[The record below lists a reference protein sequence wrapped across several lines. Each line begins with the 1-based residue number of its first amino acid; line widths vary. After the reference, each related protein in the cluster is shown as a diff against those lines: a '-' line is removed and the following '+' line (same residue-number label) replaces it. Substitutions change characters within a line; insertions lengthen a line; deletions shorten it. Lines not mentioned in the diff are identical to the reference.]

1 MPIGLFGAAAGSNTL
16 VQLDDTTVWTD
27 EGSAMPTPY
36 VVTADVDS
44 GPAGGSARLRA
55 IVQALTIAGATSVR
69 VTPIADG
76 MEVTDQAETFS
87 LLTTDGTEQRI
98 EHMVAS
104 MATRHAVKLEVTSL
118 ESAVTL
124 GESDLLLMRRR
135 STERA

>member
-1 MPIGLFGAAAGSNTL
+1 MPIGLFGASAASNTL

-27 EGSAMPTPY
+27 EGAAMPTPY
-36 VVTADVDS
+36 MVTADVDS

-55 IVQALTIAGATSVR
+55 IVQAITIADATSVL

-76 MEVTDQAETFS
+76 LEQTDQAETFT
-87 LLTTDGTEQRI
+87 LTTADGIEQRI

-104 MATRHAVKLEVTSL
+104 SGTRHAVKLEFTSIAA
-118 ESAVTL
+118 AVAL
-124 GESDLLLMRRR
+124 GESDLVLIRRR